1 MRRIRN
7 IFLNRAEEFLRSDEG
22 PTATEYAVML
32 ALIIV
37 TVIGT
42 VMTLGTTVK
51 GIFESAH
58 TVLKKMPS
66 GT

>member
-1 MRRIRN
+1 MRRAGD
-7 IFLNRAEEFLRSDEG
+7 FVVKRAKEFLSSEEG

-51 GIFESAH
+51 GIFKNMG
-58 TVLKKMPS
+58 TVLKKIP
-66 GT
+66 GGK